1 MDDRTVLPPWQGL
14 AEPDSGL
21 PDNDTTHNGKPHSGK
36 PDDGE
41 PDEDAP
47 VVVHRYRLSLETA
60 VSVRSDDA
68 GWSCT
73 PERSAGGSVAAEEW
87 GEAAEGD
94 GAAQAFVDLLR
105 YEDLPSVPGF
115 RVVRLGTPPE
125 ATGERAMNPDPED
138 GRTHSNVVVGERV
151 VVAWMR
157 RTVDAPHPGAL
168 TLQHLAEHEFMGVP
182 ELYGLLLWRTPQG
195 HEVPVAT
202 AARYLPRSRD
212 GWAWCTDLIEV
223 AAGLATAPVPV
234 GTPPAGTD
242 LSPIELPARLG
253 RLVAKLHLVLATP
266 SPEDPDPTAAIDAA
280 DVRDWQRRIRAVLEA
295 DGDTCD
301 AGTSDPDALDGLAED
316 VTAGRARV
324 LVQRVHGDLHVGRVL
339 RWTRGLSIVGF
350 DAAPA
355 EPYLTGATTLRP
367 AAADV
372 ARLLGSLARVAA
384 DAARRPDMPA
394 DAPSAWYRVAREQV
408 LYAYRSELAAQERL
422 DLLDERLLA
431 AFEAA
436 ERAHA
441 ARAARTTRA
450 EPASSR

>member
-1 MDDRTVLPPWQGL
+1 MDDRNVLPPWQDL
-14 AEPDSGL
+14 ARPDNGMPDNGL
-21 PDNDTTHNGKPHSGK
+21 PHDGISHYGK
-36 PDDGE
+36 PDEDG
-41 PDEDAP
+41 P
-47 VVVHRYRLSLETA
+47 VVVHRYRLSPETA
-60 VSVRSDDA
+60 VSVRSDGDA
-68 GWSCT
+68 WSCT
-73 PERSAGGSVAAEEW
+73 PERRAGGSIAAEDW
-87 GEAAEGD
+87 VRATEGD

-105 YEDLPSVPGF
+105 FEELPSVPGF
-115 RVVRLGTPPE
+115 RVVRLLTPPE
-125 ATGERAMNPDPED
+125 ATRERAMNPDAAD

-202 AARYLPRSRD
+202 ATRYLPRSRD
-212 GWAWCTDLIEV
+212 GWGWCTDLIDV
-223 AAGLATAPVPV
+223 AAGLATTPVPV

-242 LSPIELPARLG
+242 LSQVELPARLG

-266 SPEDPDPTAAIDAA
+266 SPAEPDPTAAVDAA

-295 DGDTCD
+295 GGDT
-301 AGTSDPDALDGLAED
+301 AEADALDGLADD
-316 VTAGRARV
+316 VVAGLTRV

-339 RWTRGLSIVGF
+339 RWTRGLSAVGF

-367 AAADV
+367 AAADL
-372 ARLLGSLARVAA
+372 ARLLGSLARVAER
-384 DAARRPDMPA
+384 AAHRRELPA
-394 DAPSAWYRVAREQV
+394 EAPWAWYRQARDQV
-408 LYAYRSELAAQERL
+408 LTAYRSALAAEDRS
-422 DLLDERLLA
+422 DLLDGRLLA

-441 ARAARTTRA
+441 ARAAGA
-450 EPASSR
+450 EPAPSR

>member
-14 AEPDSGL
+14 AEPDDRVRESGIA
-21 PDNDTTHNGKPHSGK
+21 HNGKPHSGK
-36 PDDGE
+36 PG
-41 PDEDAP
+41 EDAP

-87 GEAAEGD
+87 VGATEGD

-105 YEDLPSVPGF
+105 YEELPSVPGF

-125 ATGERAMNPDPED
+125 ATGERAMNPDRED

-168 TLQHLAEHEFMGVP
+168 TLQHLAEHEFIGVP
-182 ELYGLLLWRTPQG
+182 ELYGLLLWRTPDG

-223 AAGLATAPVPV
+223 AAGLATSPVPV
-234 GTPPAGTD
+234 GTPPGGTD

-266 SPEDPDPTAAIDAA
+266 SPEDPDPTAAVDAA

-295 DGDTCD
+295 DGDTSD
-301 AGTSDPDALDGLAED
+301 ADALDGLAED

-384 DAARRPDMPA
+384 DAASRPDMPA
-394 DAPSAWYRVAREQV
+394 DAPYAWYRVAREQA
-408 LYAYRSELAAQERL
+408 LYAYRSELAAQERS
-422 DLLDERLLA
+422 DLLDDRLLA

-441 ARAARTTRA
+441 GHAARTTRA
-450 EPASSR
+450 EPASTR